1 MSTIYT
7 IYDQLA
13 QVLAQIDPQKLLSMR
28 ADEQTQQRLTVL
40 LQKNNDHTL
49 SIEEKDELDH
59 FIVLERL
66 FRLAKMRADG
76 LKTPNIYKL

>member
-1 MSTIYT
+1 MGIIYN

-13 QVLAQIDPQKLLSMR
+13 QMLAQIEPQKLLAMR
-28 ADEQTQQRLTVL
+28 ADEETQQRFDFL
-40 LQKNNDHTL
+40 LQKNEDNTL
-49 SIEEKDELDH
+49 SIQEKDELDH

-76 LKTPNIYKL
+76 LKTPNTYE